1 MEGFSTVANPI
12 PCGKCQQVAD
22 ADLLVT
28 DRTPDFQLLGVPT
41 SGLCVQCYIEHA
53 MELANAL
60 QAAYAAIEAEGQQ
73 PGVLE
78 QVEQDEGEVVAADPI
93 PEPPKRARKTEPAT
107 VAAGNSTE
115 AQAAD
120 VDE

>member
-1 MEGFSTVANPI
+1 MANPI

-78 QVEQDEGEVVAADPI
+78 RVEQDEGEVVAADPL
-93 PEPPKRARKTEPAT
+93 PEPPKSKAPKVKAE
-107 VAAGNSTE
+107 VAAGHSTQAE
-115 AQAAD
+115 AAD